1 MGAAS
6 SREGVHRLTFFGIAS
21 TWRASKVSKVF
32 ISYSRADSTIVD
44 HLCSRLNQAG
54 HQVWLDREKIGVGR
68 QWRSELVQA
77 IRDCSIFILVLSPN
91 SARSQA
97 VLKEL
102 TLAEESGRAIIP
114 IEIAEFKIPSHFEY
128 HLAGT
133 QRLSLKGG
141 LDVGLPGL
149 LEAMIGAPERAAA
162 TSARFD
168 RVMSELDAEYTGTM
182 GDAAALDQQKLHV
195 MEELARL
202 DMFDARRGYG
212 DSESSGRR
220 DHLLR
225 KLDEIEGCR
234 RQKRKETGQLHDESM
249 RQMEETGLLLRKK

>member
-6 SREGVHRLTFFGIAS
+6 SEEGVHGLTFFSIAS

-32 ISYSRADSTIVD
+32 ISYSRADSTVID
-44 HLCSRLNQAG
+44 YLSSRLSQAG
-54 HQVWLDREKIGVGR
+54 HQVRIDRKKIDAGR

-97 VLKEL
+97 VLEEL
-102 TLAEESGRAIIP
+102 TLAEQNGRAIIP
-114 IEIAEFKIPSHFEY
+114 VEIAELKIPSHFEY

-149 LEAMIGAPERAAA
+149 LEAMVGAPERAAA

-168 RVMSELDAEYTGTM
+168 RVLSELDAEYTGTT
-182 GDAAALDQQKLHV
+182 GDAAALDQQRLHV

-202 DMFDARRGYG
+202 DTFDARRGYS
-212 DSESSGRR
+212 DSESSKQR
-220 DHLLR
+220 DQLLR
-225 KLDEIEGCR
+225 KLDEITECR
-234 RQKRKETGQLHDESM
+234 RQKTKEARQLCDESS
-249 RQMEETGLLLRKK
+249 RQIEKIQSRLRKK